1 LFYVFFFFPPS
12 HPLTAIYSAPDSC
25 RENA

>member
-1 LFYVFFFFPPS
+1 MSFCSFRR
-12 HPLTAIYSAPDSC
+12 HIPLTAIYSAPDSC